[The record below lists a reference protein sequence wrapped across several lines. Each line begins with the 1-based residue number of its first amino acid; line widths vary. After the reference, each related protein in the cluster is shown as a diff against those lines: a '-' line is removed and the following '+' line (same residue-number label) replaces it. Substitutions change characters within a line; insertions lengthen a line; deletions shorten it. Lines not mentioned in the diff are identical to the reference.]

1 MTLYLVQEV
10 NFNQHLGEQ
19 VKNLCYETEIAK
31 ALHLLGSLHEHGEFP
46 QVLATNGVKYPYF
59 KIDTVDKYK
68 GHS

>member
-10 NFNQHLGEQ
+10 NFNQRLGEQ
-19 VKNLCYETEIAK
+19 VKNLCYETEVAD
-31 ALHLLGSLHEHGEFP
+31 ALHLLNSLHKQGRAFQE
-46 QVLATNGVKYPYF
+46 VAADGVRYPYF